1 MFKKIFGSA
10 PQKTPSSYPSTQ
22 TQRPPTE
29 TSPQPSAPTY
39 KDLKAS
45 IGQDDFYSKMAEADP
60 ANAGKWKEMVQVQKQ
75 FKDAEP
81 TYSQP
86 DARTY
91 SESNRE
97 TLHRAATKLLKDQGP
112 DHVYED
118 FIKLHPAVF
127 KENGAC
133 SLPLSSQ
140 VSILRNTKSTM
151 VNGENAKH
159 LLTGMKND
167 SQYLD
172 LVQSAAQKTRDARQ
186 KEGKP
191 VTLSG
196 YTIRKQE

>member
-1 MFKKIFGSA
+1 MFKRIFGSA
-10 PQKTPSSYPSTQ
+10 PQPPSSYPSSK
-22 TQRPPTE
+22 P
-29 TSPQPSAPTY
+29 AY

-45 IGQDDFYSKMAEADP
+45 IGKDDFYAKMAEADP

-81 TYSQP
+81 SYSQP
-86 DARTY
+86 EARTY

-112 DHVYED
+112 DRVYDD
-118 FIKLHPAVF
+118 FIRLHPAVF

-133 SLPLSSQ
+133 SLPLRSQ
-140 VSILRNTKSTM
+140 VSILSNTKPTM

-167 SQYLD
+167 AQYLD
-172 LVQSAAQKTRDARQ
+172 LVQAAAQKTRESRQ

>member
-1 MFKKIFGSA
+1 MFKRIFGSA
-10 PQKTPSSYPSTQ
+10 PQTPPSYPS
-22 TQRPPTE
+22 
-29 TSPQPSAPTY
+29 SKPTY

-45 IGQDDFYSKMAEADP
+45 IGQDDFYKKMAEADP
-60 ANAGKWKEMVQVQKQ
+60 ANAGKWKEMVEVQKQ

-81 TYSQP
+81 SYRHP
-86 DARTY
+86 EARTY

-97 TLHRAATKLLKDQGP
+97 TLHRAATKLLKEQGA
-112 DHVYED
+112 DHVYDD
-118 FIKLHPAVF
+118 FIRMHPAVF

-133 SLPLSSQ
+133 SLPVMAQ
-140 VSILRNTKSTM
+140 VSILGNTKSTM

-159 LLTGMKND
+159 LLTGLKND

-172 LVQSAAQKTRDARQ
+172 LVQAAAQKTREARQ

-196 YTIRKQE
+196 YTIRKQD

>member
-1 MFKKIFGSA
+1 MFKRIFGSA
-10 PQKTPSSYPSTQ
+10 PQTPPSYPSKTQ
-22 TQRPPTE
+22 
-29 TSPQPSAPTY
+29 SAPTY

-45 IGQDDFYSKMAEADP
+45 IGKDDFYLKMAEADP
-60 ANAGKWKEMVQVQKQ
+60 ANAGKWKEMVEVQKQ

-81 TYSQP
+81 SYSQQE
-86 DARTY
+86 ARTY

-97 TLHRAATKLLKDQGP
+97 TLHRAATQLLKTQGQ
-112 DHVYED
+112 DHVYDD
-118 FIKLHPAVF
+118 FIRMHPAVF

-133 SLPLSSQ
+133 SLPLKSQ
-140 VSILRNTKSTM
+140 VSILSNTKPTM

-167 SQYLD
+167 AQYLD
-172 LVQSAAQKTRDARQ
+172 LVQAAAQKTRESRQ

-191 VTLSG
+191 VTISG